1 MKSSILTVT
10 LNPSIDVSATTEK
23 VTTEHKLRCTDV
35 RREAGGG
42 AINVA
47 RVLKRFDADC
57 RALYPAGGILG
68 RLLRQLL
75 DREGIASIAFDIA
88 EETRESFT
96 VLERGS
102 GREFRFVLPG
112 PQLTAPE
119 WQACLDR
126 VAEMTP
132 PPDYVVASGSLPPGV
147 PDDFY
152 ARLAE
157 IVQARGSK
165 MVLDA
170 SGPALAAALD
180 EGVYLVKP
188 NLREMRELTGRPLER
203 DEDWAAAAGHLVKAG
218 KAEVVALSL
227 GHRGAL
233 LAARDVC
240 LRAPAI
246 QVKIAST
253 VGAGDSFLAAMV
265 WRLALGGE
273 LEDAF
278 RYGVAGGTA
287 ALLAPGTSLA
297 HRADTERLAGRV
309 ELQPARQAQADA
321 ALERELDDA
330 LKATFPAS
338 DPVAVDTAAQHAA
351 RHKRAA
357 TDKTRRKPR

>member
-1 MKSSILTVT
+1 MNASILTVT

-23 VTTEHKLRCTDV
+23 VTTEHKLRCTDA
-35 RREAGGG
+35 RRDAGGG

-75 DREGIASIAFDIA
+75 EEDGIASMALDIA

-112 PQLTAPE
+112 PALTAPE

-126 VAEMTP
+126 VAGMAP
-132 PPDYVVASGSLPPGV
+132 LPDYVVASGSLPPGA

-152 ARLAE
+152 ARLAQ
-157 IVQARGSK
+157 IVRGRGRR

-170 SGPALAAALD
+170 SGPALAAVLE

-188 NLREMRELTGRPLER
+188 NLRELRELTGQPLER
-203 DEDWAAAAGHLVKAG
+203 EEDWAAAARDLVKGG

-233 LAARDVC
+233 LAAREVC

-265 WRLALGGE
+265 WRLASGSD

-278 RYGVAGGTA
+278 RYGVAAGTA

-297 HRADTERLAGRV
+297 QRADTERLAGRV
-309 ELQPARQAQADA
+309 ELQPGGHARADA
-321 ALERELDDA
+321 QRYAERNQAGLDTNSKGKSADG
-330 LKATFPAS
+330 
-338 DPVAVDTAAQHAA
+338 
-351 RHKRAA
+351 
-357 TDKTRRKPR
+357 

>member
-1 MKSSILTVT
+1 MNASILTVT
-10 LNPSIDVSATTEK
+10 LNPAIDVSATTEK

-35 RREAGGG
+35 RRDAGGG

-57 RALYPAGGILG
+57 RALYPAGGVLG

-75 DREGIASIAFDIA
+75 EEDGIASVALDIA

-119 WQACLDR
+119 WQACLDQ
-126 VAEMTP
+126 VSEMTP
-132 PPDYVVASGSLPPGV
+132 PPDYVVASGSLPPGA

-152 ARLAE
+152 ARLAH
-157 IVQARGSK
+157 IARGRGSR

-170 SGPALAAALD
+170 SGPALAAALE

-188 NLREMRELTGRPLER
+188 NLRELRELTGQPLER
-203 DEDWAAAAGHLVKAG
+203 EEDWAAAAADLVKAG

-233 LAARDVC
+233 LAARDVR

-246 QVKIAST
+246 EVKIAST
-253 VGAGDSFLAAMV
+253 VGAGDSFLAGMV
-265 WRLALGGE
+265 WRLASGGE

-278 RYGVAGGTA
+278 RYGVAAGTA

-297 HRADTERLAGRV
+297 HRDDTERLVVRV
-309 ELQPARQAQADA
+309 ELHWERRAQADA
-321 ALERELDDA
+321 DLERELDDA
-330 LKATFPAS
+330 LKGTFPAS
-338 DPVAVDTAAQHAA
+338 DPVAIDTADQHA
-351 RHKRAA
+351 KR
-357 TDKTRRKPR
+357 RGRKPA